1 MPKAILE
8 FNLDEHDDQVAHLRA
23 VKALDMALA
32 LWDMDGYLRAKIKYG
47 ELDDKVHDAFQEAR
61 DELRSIMQK
70 HSVDLDELIN

>member
-1 MPKAILE
+1 MKATLD
-8 FNLDEHDDQVAHLRA
+8 FNLDDSDDARAHLRA

-47 ELDDKVHDAFQEAR
+47 ELDGKVYDAFQEAR
-61 DELRSIMQK
+61 DELREIMRK